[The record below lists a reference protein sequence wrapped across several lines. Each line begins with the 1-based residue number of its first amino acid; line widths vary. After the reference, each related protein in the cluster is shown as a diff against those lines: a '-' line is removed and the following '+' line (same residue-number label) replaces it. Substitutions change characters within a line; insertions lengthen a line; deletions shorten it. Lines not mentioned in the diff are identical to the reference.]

1 MVGTNAN
8 ELELTERL
16 NLIEA
21 MITEGR
27 RRCESWGWTF
37 VLWGVAYYVAFFWG
51 SRGHFAYAWPVTV
64 IAASVLT
71 MVGFWRTTHQPN
83 TTMGRAIASVWIA
96 MGISMFIVFDA
107 LGFGGLLTDGR
118 IFFATASAMLGM
130 ANAACAMM
138 LKWKAEFACALV
150 WWAAAVV
157 ASFGSADMAEVAFL
171 GAIFLGQIVFGIY
184 AMVLESRRR
193 RERGAAAHA

>member
-1 MVGTNAN
+1 VETNVN

-37 VLWGVAYYVAFFWG
+37 VLWGVAYYVAFFW
-51 SRGHFAYAWPVTV
+51 SAWGHFAYAWPVTV
-64 IAASVLT
+64 IAAALLT
-71 MVGFWRTTHQPN
+71 VVGFWRHESQPGTTL
-83 TTMGRAIASVWIA
+83 GRAIGSTWAAV
-96 MGISMFIVFDA
+96 GISMFILFDA
-107 LGFGGLLTDGR
+107 LGFGGHLTDAR
-118 IFFATASAMLGM
+118 IFFAAASAMLGM

-150 WWAAAVV
+150 WWAAAVI
-157 ASFGSADMAEVAFL
+157 ASFGSESTAVIAFL
-171 GAIFLGQIVFGIY
+171 AAIFLCQIVFGIY
-184 AMVLESRRR
+184 AMILESRRR
-193 RERGAAAHA
+193 GERGAAHA